1 MGELAVAAVALD
13 FGGTLAMPGPSP
25 RGHDVVAALERRLGL
40 PSPAG
45 LEDAVEEARAEAKA
59 AYRRGVQT
67 PWESILAAAWRR
79 LGAEVPDLATVVDA
93 LWEMVPD
100 AVVDPRAAQ
109 AVRTLHR
116 TGRSVVLACNTQRP
130 IACRRRTLGA
140 AGLADCFDALVLS
153 SDIGVA
159 KPDPRFYAAVAEA
172 AQGEGG
178 CAPEAVLF
186 VGDTLDKDVIGPCA
200 FGMRAA
206 LVCGGPVPPGLPE
219 GVPVIAHV
227 AELPDLLERWP

>member
-1 MGELAVAAVALD
+1 MALD
-13 FGGTLAMPGPSP
+13 FGGTLATAGASP
-25 RGHDVVAALERRLGL
+25 RGRDVVAALERRLGW

-45 LEDAVEEARAEAKA
+45 LDEAVEEARAEAKA

-79 LGAEVPDLATVVDA
+79 LGAEVPDLAAVVDA
-93 LWEMVPD
+93 VWEAVPD

-109 AVRTLHR
+109 VVRTLRHS
-116 TGRSVVLACNTQRP
+116 GRALVLACNTQRP
-130 IACRRRTLGA
+130 IAYRRRTLAA

-159 KPDPRFYAAVAEA
+159 KPDPRFYAAVADAARGEA
-172 AQGEGG
+172 G

-186 VGDTLDKDVIGPCA
+186 VGDTLDKDVIGPRA
-200 FGMRAA
+200 FGMRAV
-206 LVCGGPVPPGLPE
+206 LVCGGSPPPGVPD